1 MQWGYVDQFT
11 RRCVPNCMVHRD
23 EVTRPGN
30 VCRHAI
36 MEHPAEQRAAALL
49 FRLTDGI
56 LKTSGRCRPRFRSM
70 KGKTKCFAADDASE
84 RFQVRPNVEALVGG
98 GIRHEEILRY
108 WKFRDRA
115 RQSFYR

>member
-1 MQWGYVDQFT
+1 
-11 RRCVPNCMVHRD
+11 
-23 EVTRPGN
+23 
-30 VCRHAI
+30 
-36 MEHPAEQRAAALL
+36 
-49 FRLTDGI
+49 
-56 LKTSGRCRPRFRSM
+56 M